1 MLNGPA
7 ARLDSP
13 LLSLGVP
20 TTAVSEP
27 MRASF
32 GTLSPTF
39 QPKDLSTGRLQA
51 ILDSLED
58 AVLLVDALEQPLY
71 VNEAVFELLGLN
83 PACETLEVWAAA
95 VGAEAASGLG
105 AEAVHNRSSYQ
116 PYPWQDFPLSR
127 VLRGDAGDAIELHLR
142 HPRIAS
148 VNWLR
153 VRATPLKSSDQ
164 HIAGAV
170 VVLRDITARKRYEA
184 DLQNSRNCFKEQAD
198 QLTTALAD
206 LQSAQSRLVQSEK
219 MSSLGQLVAG
229 VAHEINNPVNFIH
242 GNLVHVDAYVQDLL
256 GLMDAYQQHLAQTPP
271 ALEAYLDAVD
281 LPFMREDLPKL
292 VASMRIG
299 TERIRE
305 IVVSL
310 RNFSRLDEAAMKT
323 VDLHEGLDSTLT
335 ILGRRLRGGDREA
348 AVQVVKDYGSLPSIE
363 CCPGQLNQVFMNLF
377 NNALDALGE
386 QRRSSIRQPAA
397 ADFIAS
403 PCLTIRT
410 ELTCQDWVR
419 IEITNNGPA
428 IPETVQ
434 RRIFDPFFTTKPV
447 GQGKG
452 MGLAISYQTVV
463 EQHGGSLKCISH
475 PNEGVTFRIDVPVKQ
490 IACPP
495 VAA

>member
-7 ARLDSP
+7 AHLNSP
-13 LLSLGVP
+13 LLALGMP

-95 VGAEAASGLG
+95 VGAEAVSGLG
-105 AEAVHNRSSYQ
+105 IAEINRSNYH

-127 VLRGDAGDAIELHLR
+127 VLRGEPGDAIELHLR
-142 HPRIAS
+142 QPRIAR
-148 VNWLR
+148 VRWLQ

-184 DLQNSRNCFKEQAD
+184 DLQNSRNCFKAQAD

-206 LQSAQSRLVQSEK
+206 LQAAQSRLVQSEK

-256 GLMDAYQQHLAQTPP
+256 GLMDAYQQHLVETPP
-271 ALEAYLDAVD
+271 ALDAYLDAVD

-310 RNFSRLDEAAMKT
+310 RNFSRLDEAVMKT

-335 ILGRRLRGGDREA
+335 ILGNRLRGSDREST
-348 AVQVVKDYGSLPSIE
+348 VQVVKDYGTLPPVE
-363 CCPGQLNQVFMNLF
+363 CYPGQLNQVFMHLF

-386 QRRSSIRQPAA
+386 QRRSLISHPSA
-397 ADFIAS
+397 ADLLA
-403 PCLTIRT
+403 PPTLTIRT
-410 ELTCQDWVR
+410 EATCQDWVR
-419 IEITNNGPA
+419 IEIANNGPA
-428 IPETVQ
+428 IPDAVQ

-463 EQHGGSLKCISH
+463 EQHGGSLKCISY
-475 PNEGVTFRIDVPVKQ
+475 PGDGVAFRIDVPIKQ
-490 IACPP
+490 MACAP

>member
-7 ARLDSP
+7 AHLNSP
-13 LLSLGVP
+13 LLALGMP

-95 VGAEAASGLG
+95 VGAEAVSGLG
-105 AEAVHNRSSYQ
+105 IAEINRSNYH

-127 VLRGDAGDAIELHLR
+127 VLRGEPGDAIELHLR
-142 HPRIAS
+142 QPRIAR
-148 VNWLR
+148 VRWLQ

-184 DLQNSRNCFKEQAD
+184 DLQNSRNCFKAQAD

-206 LQSAQSRLVQSEK
+206 LQAAQSRLVQSEK

-256 GLMDAYQQHLAQTPP
+256 GLMDAYQQHLVETPP
-271 ALEAYLDAVD
+271 ALDAYLDAVD

-310 RNFSRLDEAAMKT
+310 RNFSRLDEAVMKT

-335 ILGRRLRGGDREA
+335 ILGNRLRGSDREST
-348 AVQVVKDYGSLPSIE
+348 VQVVKDYGTLPPVE
-363 CCPGQLNQVFMNLF
+363 CYPGQLNQVFMHLF

-386 QRRSSIRQPAA
+386 QRRSLISHPSA
-397 ADFIAS
+397 ADLLA
-403 PCLTIRT
+403 PPTLTIRT
-410 ELTCQDWVR
+410 EATCQDWVR
-419 IEITNNGPA
+419 IEIANNGPA
-428 IPETVQ
+428 IPDAVQ

-463 EQHGGSLKCISH
+463 EQHGGSLKCISYAD
-475 PNEGVTFRIDVPVKQ
+475 EGAAFRIDVPVKQ
-490 IACPP
+490 MACAP

>member
-7 ARLDSP
+7 AHLNSP
-13 LLSLGVP
+13 LLALGMP

-95 VGAEAASGLG
+95 VGAEAVSGLG
-105 AEAVHNRSSYQ
+105 IAEINRSNYH

-127 VLRGDAGDAIELHLR
+127 VLRGEPGDAIELHLR
-142 HPRIAS
+142 QPRIAR
-148 VNWLR
+148 VRWLQ

-184 DLQNSRNCFKEQAD
+184 DLQNSRNCFKAQAD

-206 LQSAQSRLVQSEK
+206 LQAAQNRLVQSEK

-256 GLMDAYQQHLAQTPP
+256 GLMDAYQQHLVETPP
-271 ALEAYLDAVD
+271 ALDAYLDAVD

-310 RNFSRLDEAAMKT
+310 RNFSRLDEAVMKT

-335 ILGRRLRGGDREA
+335 ILGNRLRGSDREST
-348 AVQVVKDYGSLPSIE
+348 VQVVKDYGTLPPVE
-363 CCPGQLNQVFMNLF
+363 CYPGQLNQVFMHLF

-386 QRRSSIRQPAA
+386 QRRSLISHPSA
-397 ADFIAS
+397 ADLLA
-403 PCLTIRT
+403 PPTLTIRT
-410 ELTCQDWVR
+410 EATCQDWVR
-419 IEITNNGPA
+419 IEIANNGPA
-428 IPETVQ
+428 IPDAVQ

-463 EQHGGSLKCISH
+463 EQHGGSLKCISYA
-475 PNEGVTFRIDVPVKQ
+475 R
-490 IACPP
+490 
-495 VAA
+495 

>member
-13 LLSLGVP
+13 LLALGIP

-83 PACETLEVWAAA
+83 PACETLEVWTAA
-95 VGAEAASGLG
+95 VGAEA
-105 AEAVHNRSSYQ
+105 VNNRSSYQ

-127 VLRGDAGDAIELHLR
+127 VLRGEAGDAIELHLR
-142 HPRIAS
+142 HPRIAH

-153 VRATPLKSSDQ
+153 VRATPLKSSGQ

-256 GLMDAYQQHLAQTPP
+256 GLMDAYQQHLDPTPP

-292 VASMRIG
+292 VASMRMG

-310 RNFSRLDEAAMKT
+310 RNFSRLDEAVMKT

-335 ILGRRLRGGDREA
+335 ILGSRLRGRDREA
-348 AVQVVKDYGSLPSIE
+348 TVQVVKDYGPLPPVE
-363 CCPGQLNQVFMNLF
+363 CYPGQLNQVFINLF

-386 QRRSSIRQPAA
+386 QRRWPPGTDLSPSPSSPSATAVMAPPR
-397 ADFIAS
+397 
-403 PCLTIRT
+403 LTIRT

-419 IEITNNGPA
+419 IEIANNGPA
-428 IPETVQ
+428 IPEAVQ

-463 EQHGGSLKCISH
+463 EQHGGSLKCISY
-475 PNEGVTFRIDVPVKQ
+475 PDEGVTFRIDVPVKQ
-490 IACPP
+490 VACPP
-495 VAA
+495 GAA

>member
-7 ARLDSP
+7 ARLDATV
-13 LLSLGVP
+13 LSLGAP
-20 TTAVSEP
+20 ITAISEP

-83 PACETLEVWAAA
+83 PACETLEVWAAT
-95 VGAEAASGLG
+95 VGIATTQPGTLG
-105 AEAVHNRSSYQ
+105 AMQQ
-116 PYPWQDFPLSR
+116 PYPWEDFPLAQ
-127 VLRGDAGDAIELHLR
+127 VLRGETGNVIELHLR
-142 HPRIAS
+142 HPR
-148 VNWLR
+148 VPTVQWLR
-153 VRATPLKSSDQ
+153 VRATPLKGQDG

-184 DLQNSRNCFKEQAD
+184 DLQNSRNSFKAQAD
-198 QLTTALAD
+198 QLTAALAD
-206 LQSAQSRLVQSEK
+206 LQAAQSRLVQSEK

-256 GLMDAYQQHLAQTPP
+256 GLMDAYQQHLTATPP

-335 ILGRRLRGGDREA
+335 ILANRLRGSDREA
-348 AVQVVKDYGSLPSIE
+348 SVQVDKTYGALPRVE
-363 CCPGQLNQVFMNLF
+363 CYPGQLNQVFMNLF
-377 NNALDALGE
+377 ANALDALGE
-386 QRRSSIRQPAA
+386 QRRSLISHPS
-397 ADFIAS
+397 ADSLMA
-403 PCLTIRT
+403 PPTITIYT
-410 ELTCQDWVR
+410 EMVSQDWVR
-419 IEITNNGPA
+419 IEIANNGPA
-428 IPETVQ
+428 IPESVQ

-463 EQHGGSLKCISH
+463 EQHGGSLKCISY
-475 PNEGVTFRIDVPVKQ
+475 PGEGVAFRIDIPVKQ
-490 IACPP
+490 
-495 VAA
+495 VAFASAAA